1 VPRLVHLINL
11 AERRPRACSVEN
23 AEVGLEHD
31 QREVDSCIAWLR
43 ERLASGP
50 TLTAQILPSAHQVD
64 GAARWRSRGRS
75 GDFLWVRMVEGQGR
89 DPQPQRSCES

>member
-1 VPRLVHLINL
+1 MNAVSTVERLVEIVHLISL

-31 QREVDSCIAWLR
+31 HHEVDSCIAWLS

-50 TLTAQILPSAHQVD
+50 TLTAQFVRRDSLKRVALALP
-64 GAARWRSRGRS
+64 GCRIRK
-75 GDFLWVRMVEGQGR
+75 
-89 DPQPQRSCES
+89 